1 MPNPIRRSQLKTG
14 PDYDPATETLFDSKG
29 NAVTQDYID
38 ELSAAAEAGYEVVC
52 LDSDAP
58 SEGEL

>member
-1 MPNPIRRSQLKTG
+1 MNKLRAG
-14 PDYDPATETLFDSKG
+14 PDYDPATETLYDSKG

-52 LDSDAP
+52 LDSDAS
-58 SEGEL
+58 SERDL